1 MFFLLSYKWLYF
13 CTAKHA
19 ACRSLYGGGRR
30 RRGTVGSGNYRE
42 GATPS
47 KHYLKDLI
55 LSRELVDE
63 HTMLCSSTGKRH
75 RSIAISCLHNQGF
88 GLIIL
93 STRCSLFGSAR
104 LGYDTIYT
112 KKIIIVSS
120 LRFFSFS
127 SFKKSATFDRRPQS
141 SIISIHYYLL
151 YKETKER
158 TLLHAGWSHSE
169 PQHTSHKDL
178 LSATTVER
186 AA

>member
-1 MFFLLSYKWLYF
+1 MFFLLSYKWLHF

-30 RRGTVGSGNYRE
+30 RGGTIGSGNYRE

-75 RSIAISCLHNQGF
+75 RSIAISCLHSQGF
-88 GLIIL
+88 DLLIIL
-93 STRCSLFGSAR
+93 STRCAR
-104 LGYDTIYT
+104 LGPARLRYDT
-112 KKIIIVSS
+112 KIIIVSS
-120 LRFFSFS
+120 FFFVFFQKIGNLRPKTSI
-127 SFKKSATFDRRPQS
+127 
-141 SIISIHYYLL
+141 IISIHYYLS